1 MATVSSNSWERGK
14 FPRSRPLLS
23 RFRRGQWIGLL
34 FIAPWLLSFLAFDA
48 IPILSSFYY
57 SFTDWSITGRT
68 TTFIGFANYTE
79 ALKNDPLFW
88 KSVSNTA
95 FYIVFSVPLGTITAF
110 SIALL
115 LNVQVKGKSL
125 YRSFFYLPSLIPA
138 VAASMVWT
146 FIFETRRGILN
157 YGLELLGLPI
167 VQWLGNPNAAKP
179 ALIIMTMWTVGVPM
193 VIYLAG
199 LQSIPHE
206 YYEVA
211 EIDGA
216 NVWQRLFKITIP
228 LMTPTIFFNFMMSMI
243 TAFQVFNNAF
253 IMTGGGP
260 NNATLFYMLHI
271 YNNAFRYFRMGYASA
286 LAVFTIPAC
295 AWFDDSNI

>member
-1 MATVSSNSWERGK
+1 ML
-14 FPRSRPLLS
+14 RPPILS
-23 RFRRGQWIGLL
+23 TRFRRGQWIGLL
-34 FIAPWLLSFLAFDA
+34 FVIPWLLSFLAFDA
-48 IPILSSFYY
+48 IPILSGFYY
-57 SFTDWSITGRT
+57 SFTDWSITGRET
-68 TTFIGFANYTE
+68 SFIGFANYSE
-79 ALKNDPLFW
+79 ALNRDPLFW
-88 KSVSNTA
+88 KSVSNTV

-115 LNVQVKGKSL
+115 LNVKIRGKSL

-157 YGLELLGLPI
+157 YALELLGLPI

-199 LQSIPHE
+199 LQSIPQE
-206 YYEVA
+206 LYEVA

-216 NVWQRLFKITIP
+216 NAWHRLFRITIP
-228 LMTPTIFFNFMMSMI
+228 LMTPTIFFNFMMSLI

-286 LAVFTIPAC
+286 LAVLLFLLVLGLTILIYRTSDR
-295 AWFDDSNI
+295 WVFYSQ